1 MNRDRSRSPPRGGGG
16 GAPGGGGAKPYGKE
30 RYKVL
35 LKNLPYDVN
44 WQKLKDICKEV
55 GGDGVLYADIIQ
67 NQNGKSAGFGSV
79 EFKTREEMEEIAA
92 KLDGHDVGGRT
103 LKCCPDINAEQL
115 VRMCN
120 KQGLDPGRSGM
131 AAMQARGGGGYGPPR
146 GNFGPGGGR
155 GGGGGGFGPGGG
167 YGDRDRFGPPG
178 ANRYDDRYG
187 RWVKVENVVSD

>member
-1 MNRDRSRSPPRGGGG
+1 MNRDRSRSPPRGQSGG
-16 GAPGGGGAKPYGKE
+16 KPYGKE

-55 GGDGVLYADIIQ
+55 GGEGVLFADIIQ

-79 EFKTREEMEEIAA
+79 EFKTREEMEEIAK

-115 VRMCN
+115 VRIGFLMIIYPYTTVICRN
-120 KQGLDPGRSGM
+120 KT
-131 AAMQARGGGGYGPPR
+131 PP
-146 GNFGPGGGR
+146 
-155 GGGGGGFGPGGG
+155 
-167 YGDRDRFGPPG
+167 
-178 ANRYDDRYG
+178 
-187 RWVKVENVVSD
+187 